1 MPRTNASAVA
11 GIIELDPTID
21 LTPFIETAAAFV
33 DQLAENSAALTPERL
48 ELIER
53 WLAAHFY
60 ATRDPRTASEHAG
73 PVGANY
79 QSAVTIG
86 LQNSHYGQVA
96 LRLDTTGTLA
106 ALDGMSRDVE
116 AAGYWLGRDEPS
128 GT

>member
-1 MPRTNASAVA
+1 M
-11 GIIELDPTID
+11 
-21 LTPFIETAAAFV
+21 TPFIETAAAFV
-33 DQLAENSAALTPERL
+33 DQVAENSAALTPERL

-79 QSAVTIG
+79 QSAITIG

-116 AAGYWLGRDEPS
+116 AAGYWLGRDEPG